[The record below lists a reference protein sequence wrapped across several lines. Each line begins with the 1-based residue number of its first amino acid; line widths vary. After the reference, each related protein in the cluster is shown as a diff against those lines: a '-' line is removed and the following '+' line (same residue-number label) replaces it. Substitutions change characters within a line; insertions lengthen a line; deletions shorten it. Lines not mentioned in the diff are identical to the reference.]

1 MMNLNTDVDLKKN
14 DENQE
19 NFEKKKKILLISLS
33 AALVFITLIA
43 GLLFAKKSKES
54 SHENDDLSEVVD
66 EENGDNKN
74 EEKENEEI
82 IVNGSEYFF
91 EKKAGLVTINIL
103 SFLIIGIL
111 LFFWENDKLPNI
123 VSVKKCECS
132 QERFLFAII
141 GKIVHIKKTIAT
153 NEASY
158 IIAGL
163 GLFEKPNWF
172 GFATLGAL
180 VVITFLVE
188 FVLNPLIGS
197 ISHFLSKDKSK
208 RYFHTLKMSFKKRI
222 QYFSSF
228 SVVKTFLVVVSYLLC
243 GIIVAMVARL
253 AGKYRP
259 CCCRATREIVNDHGK
274 HYCCGFC
281 EVSDK
286 PASGAV

>member
-1 MMNLNTDVDLKKN
+1 MVSEENINVNLEKN

-19 NFEKKKKILLISLS
+19 NFEKKKKIIVISLS

-43 GLLFAKKSKES
+43 GLFFAKKSKES
-54 SHENDDLSEVVD
+54 SHENDDLSEVVG
-66 EENGDNKN
+66 EENDDNKN

-111 LFFWENDKLPNI
+111 LFFWENDKLP
-123 VSVKKCECS
+123 
-132 QERFLFAII
+132 
-141 GKIVHIKKTIAT
+141 GK
-153 NEASY
+153 
-158 IIAGL
+158 AGL
-163 GLFEKPNWF
+163 KVIDGCKNSLCNLTCGGLVDENDNDAPLPGVGLFEKANWF

-180 VVITFLVE
+180 IIITVIVE
-188 FVLNPLIGS
+188 LVLNPLIGS

-208 RYFHTLKMSFKKRI
+208 RYLHTLEMSLRKRI
-222 QYFSSF
+222 HYLSSF
-228 SVVKTFLVVVSYLLC
+228 SITKTLFIALSYLFC
-243 GIIVAMVARL
+243 GIIVAMFARL

-274 HYCCGFC
+274 HYCCGYG